1 MHCEIYCNSHPPL
14 SLIRLRQQRDKYWQ
28 RQRGDILSPVRCCGV
43 DSECLLIKAGCGV
56 MDGWNV
62 IIAERQRCVEMEA
75 DGRRRNTFR
84 REIKRQKKERE
95 RKLKK
100 GARWRG
106 ARRSQRPRRLQEGE
120 GGVVWKACRQHLS
133 VFLPLERRLPL
144 SIPPTPSSLLI
155 RPMVTDKQVEIF
167 DKTRTRHT
175 GTYWKRDWKKN
186 PVFFPKVCPLL

>member
-100 GARWRG
+100 GARWWG
-106 ARRSQRPRRLQEGE
+106 ARRSQRPRRLQEGGGWCCLE
-120 GGVVWKACRQHLS
+120 GLS
-133 VFLPLERRLPL
+133 TTPLRLPP
-144 SIPPTPSSLLI
+144 SGASSSSLHPSHSFLA
-155 RPMVTDKQVEIF
+155 PDKA
-167 DKTRTRHT
+167 DGDR
-175 GTYWKRDWKKN
+175 
-186 PVFFPKVCPLL
+186 

>member
-84 REIKRQKKERE
+84 REIKRQKRERE

-106 ARRSQRPRRLQEGE
+106 ARRSPEAEASAGGGRVVLFGRL
-120 GGVVWKACRQHLS
+120 VDNTSPSSSLWSV
-133 VFLPLERRLPL
+133 VFLSPSLPL
-144 SIPPTPSSLLI
+144 LPRS
-155 RPMVTDKQVEIF
+155 
-167 DKTRTRHT
+167 
-175 GTYWKRDWKKN
+175 W
-186 PVFFPKVCPLL
+186 

>member
-84 REIKRQKKERE
+84 REIKRQKRERE
-95 RKLKK
+95 KIKE
-100 GARWRG
+100 GSEVTS
-106 ARRSQRPRRLQEGE
+106 SQKEPEAEASAGGGGWCCLEG
-120 GGVVWKACRQHLS
+120 LS
-133 VFLPLERRLPL
+133 TTPLRLPP
-144 SIPPTPSSLLI
+144 SGASSSSLHPSHSFLA
-155 RPMVTDKQVEIF
+155 PDKA
-167 DKTRTRHT
+167 DGDR
-175 GTYWKRDWKKN
+175 
-186 PVFFPKVCPLL
+186 